1 MFKSSRSAHRAIVP
15 IAALPLMLTAITGVI
30 FSILD
35 EKGIEA
41 DWLIQIH
48 SGHFGPINLQPYYAY
63 VLGFC
68 LLLLIVTGLVMW
80 FRTRRRPINKKA

>member
-1 MFKSSRSAHRAIVP
+1 MP

-30 FSILD
+30 FSIL
-35 EKGIEA
+35 EQKEIEA
-41 DWLIQIH
+41 DWLLQIH

-68 LLLLIVTGLVMW
+68 LLLLIITGLMMW
-80 FRTRRRPINKKA
+80 FRTRRRSRAKD

>member
-30 FSILD
+30 FSIL
-35 EKGIEA
+35 EPQGVEA
-41 DWLIQIH
+41 DWLLQIH

-80 FRTRRRPINKKA
+80 FRTRRWPITKG

>member
-1 MFKSSRSAHRAIVP
+1 MFQSSRSAHRAIVP

-30 FSILD
+30 FSIL
-35 EKGIEA
+35 EQKEIEA
-41 DWLIQIH
+41 DWLLQIH

-68 LLLLIVTGLVMW
+68 LLLLIITGLMMW
-80 FRTRRRPINKKA
+80 FRTRRRSRAKA

>member
-30 FSILD
+30 FSIL
-35 EKGIEA
+35 EQKEIEA
-41 DWLIQIH
+41 DWLLQIH

-68 LLLLIVTGLVMW
+68 LLLLIVTGLLMW
-80 FRTRRRPINKKA
+80 FRTRRRSITKG

>member
-1 MFKSSRSAHRAIVP
+1 MFQSSRSAHRAIVP

-30 FSILD
+30 FSIL
-35 EKGIEA
+35 EQKEIEA
-41 DWLIQIH
+41 DWLLQIH

-68 LLLLIVTGLVMW
+68 LLLLIITGLMMW
-80 FRTRRRPINKKA
+80 FRTRRRSRAKD

>member
-15 IAALPLMLTAITGVI
+15 IAALPLMLTTITGVI
-30 FSILD
+30 FSIL
-35 EKGIEA
+35 EQKGIEV
-41 DWLIQIH
+41 DWLLQIH

-68 LLLLIVTGLVMW
+68 LLLLIITGLVMW
-80 FRTRRRPINKKA
+80 FRTRRRPAKKS

>member
-1 MFKSSRSAHRAIVP
+1 MFRSSRSAHRAIVP
-15 IAALPLMLTAITGVI
+15 IAVLPLMLTAITGVL
-30 FSILD
+30 FSILEERD
-35 EKGIEA
+35 IEA
-41 DWLIQIH
+41 EWLLQIH

-80 FRTRRRPINKKA
+80 FRTRRRPPSKA

>member
-1 MFKSSRSAHRAIVP
+1 MFQSSRSAHRAIVP

-30 FSILD
+30 FSIL
-35 EKGIEA
+35 EQKEIEA
-41 DWLIQIH
+41 DWLLQIH

-80 FRTRRRPINKKA
+80 FRTRRRSITKG